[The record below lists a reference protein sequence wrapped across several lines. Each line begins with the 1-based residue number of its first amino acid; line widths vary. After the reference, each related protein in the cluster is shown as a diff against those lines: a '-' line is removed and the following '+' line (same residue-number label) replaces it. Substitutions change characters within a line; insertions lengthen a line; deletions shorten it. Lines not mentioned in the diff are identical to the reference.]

1 MKRLAFSKPNWLHIL
16 SLLQIL
22 LLSLY
27 LVLAIINIGEN
38 EGGGILLLAAFL
50 LLSFVSLLIQAIKK
64 SLVIRFHLFFVLLFV
79 LWLALRVTVDLYD
92 TQYLKQV
99 TIATNGGILLFF
111 FIGTFCN
118 HALTMISKTKNSI
131 ISLKIILSA
140 FFVMSFWVLA
150 SLQSRML
157 ERDDIFFIKDVND
170 QYQRPGNFLIIL
182 FIIVSFSYLTISNRQ
197 FIKKKLSWLFWLII
211 YSISLI
217 ISLINSQMF
226 GSNTATANLAA
237 IYLIT
242 TVLSLLSFNESI
254 FIFFSNGK
262 IKSFL
267 SRKALI
273 SIFKYSFLVVILAF
287 IIAFTILRVTEF
299 DLSKTRIFG
308 FGSGENSSLSSRAS
322 IFKEEALDQLSYSP
336 ILGNANVAKITT
348 GNSGEFLHNFIPNII
363 AELGLVG
370 LLIITLILFSV
381 FSILLKKIKN
391 SSRDEKGFNKF
402 IINMWLFFILLFLFF
417 YANIAVEKSWAVIW
431 FYIGF
436 SVNVI
441 YFKNRSSEKWII

>member
-1 MKRLAFSKPNWLHIL
+1 M
-16 SLLQIL
+16 
-22 LLSLY
+22 
-27 LVLAIINIGEN
+27 VLI
-38 EGGGILLLAAFL
+38 
-50 LLSFVSLLIQAIKK
+50 
-64 SLVIRFHLFFVLLFV
+64 
-79 LWLALRVTVDLYD
+79 TV
-92 TQYLKQV
+92 
-99 TIATNGGILLFF
+99 F
-111 FIGTFCN
+111 
-118 HALTMISKTKNSI
+118 
-131 ISLKIILSA
+131 IILH
-140 FFVMSFWVLA
+140 
-150 SLQSRML
+150 
-157 ERDDIFFIKDVND
+157 
-170 QYQRPGNFLIIL
+170 
-182 FIIVSFSYLTISNRQ
+182 
-197 FIKKKLSWLFWLII
+197 
-211 YSISLI
+211 
-217 ISLINSQMF
+217 
-226 GSNTATANLAA
+226 
-237 IYLIT
+237 
-242 TVLSLLSFNESI
+242 
-254 FIFFSNGK
+254 
-262 IKSFL
+262 
-267 SRKALI
+267 
-273 SIFKYSFLVVILAF
+273 
-287 IIAFTILRVTEF
+287 VTDF